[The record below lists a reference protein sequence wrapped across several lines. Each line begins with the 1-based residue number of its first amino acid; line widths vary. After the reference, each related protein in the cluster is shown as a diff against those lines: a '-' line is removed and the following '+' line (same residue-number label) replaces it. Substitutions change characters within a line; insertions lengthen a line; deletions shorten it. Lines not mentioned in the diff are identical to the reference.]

1 MKEKVD
7 WDSSDNDDDEHEEVF
22 TLGRMSTR
30 SQTRVN
36 QYFTNTEIED
46 KTDSN
51 DNNGD
56 NDEGPETGFGPSDD
70 GDLDV
75 ADENMVEL

>member
-1 MKEKVD
+1 
-7 WDSSDNDDDEHEEVF
+7 
-22 TLGRMSTR
+22 MSTR